1 MRTAIGYVK
10 SNPLQEDLNTI
21 YGVGVFTVEVEY
33 TGDIKN
39 FFLEY
44 ADNTPQVDVNGALA
58 MAAQNATDYL
68 NVVKINLYEK
78 LDGKA
83 AKTIAAKNPPV
94 YTTEEVQLTV
104 DWLANQ
110 QLPVPG
116 CVQFLALTDGISNIA
131 AAEIVANSIAEYQAY
146 VGAVNAVKTTA
157 QSQVMSAP
165 DVYVAKQI
173 ATDANLEMKEI

>member
-1 MRTAIGYVK
+1 MQTPIGFVK
-10 SNPLQEDLNTI
+10 SNPLQEALDQT
-21 YGVGVFTVEVEY
+21 YGPAVFTVVVEDL
-33 TGDIKN
+33 GSIKN
-39 FFLEY
+39 FFLSY
-44 ADNTPQVDVNGALA
+44 AVGTPQPSIDGAVA
-58 MAAQNATDYL
+58 MAAENTADYL

-94 YTTEEVQLTV
+94 YTTEEVQLAV

-146 VGAVNAVKTTA
+146 VGAVNAVKTSA

-173 ATDANLEMKEI
+173 ATDANIEMKEL